1 MEPVNPWEY
10 SVKEAKERECF
21 KKKTSLRKK
30 LSTDPDAGK
39 NMRTKNSFCVSDIQ
53 ILGEFIYSGS
63 DGSRS

>member
-39 NMRTKNSFCVSDIQ
+39 NMRNETSFCI
-53 ILGEFIYSGS
+53 
-63 DGSRS
+63 